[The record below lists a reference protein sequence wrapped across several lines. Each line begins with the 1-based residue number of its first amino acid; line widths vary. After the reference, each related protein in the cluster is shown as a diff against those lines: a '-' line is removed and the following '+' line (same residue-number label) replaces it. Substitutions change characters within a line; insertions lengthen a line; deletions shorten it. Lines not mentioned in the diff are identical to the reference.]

1 MKYFYLSAIML
12 CMLAPMQAQQTTDE
26 KIRNNDVGLTAT
38 DLINGSYLLTYE
50 RAIGKHV
57 GLRMAVGYKGKE
69 GLINLSGIDRPQ
81 LKTSDLTYSGLKLIP
96 EFRYYLNEK
105 ENGMTR
111 GFYFGAYLRYVSYKS
126 DITGTFINSQGES
139 FVIAYDGKINVFSA
153 GLMVGYKLKV
163 SERFGIDFLIAGPGA
178 GRYGFKLENRIP
190 PPDEFYDE
198 LNEALKNHSI
208 FDLINADFKFNDNKL
223 KEDLTLPVFRYGI
236 GVTYS
241 L

>member
-1 MKYFYLSAIML
+1 MRGLLLAILIAGVLSPIR
-12 CMLAPMQAQQTTDE
+12 AQQSADE
-26 KIRNNDVGLTAT
+26 KIRNNDIGLTAT

-50 RAIGKHV
+50 RAFGKHV
-57 GLRMAVGYKGKE
+57 GLRMAAGFKGKE

-81 LKTSDLTYSGLKLIP
+81 LKTNDLTYSGLKLIP

-105 ENGMTR
+105 ENGMVA
-111 GFYFGAYLRYVSYKS
+111 GFYFGAYIRFVNYKS
-126 DITGTFINSQGES
+126 DVIGTFINDQGES
-139 FVIAYDGKINVFSA
+139 FDVAYDGKINVLSA

-178 GRYGFKLENRIP
+178 GRYNFKLDNRIP

-198 LNEALKNHSI
+198 LNAALEGLSI
-208 FDLINADFKFNDNKL
+208 FDLINAEFKFNDNKL
-223 KEDLTLPVFRYGI
+223 REDMTLPVFRYGI
-236 GVTYS
+236 GITYS